1 MPEDRK
7 RTNERDRRQEE
18 KMIEAAERGP
28 TAVGQ
33 GKGEAESGADS
44 ARGMQTG
51 AKYDLTRN
59 PDGKPSKGQLGK
71 RQP

>member
-7 RTNERDRRQEE
+7 RPTERDRRQEE
-18 KMIEAAERGP
+18 KMIAEAERGP

-51 AKYDLTRN
+51 AKDDLTRRR
-59 PDGKPSKGQLGK
+59 DGKPGKGREGK
-71 RQP
+71 

>member
-1 MPEDRK
+1 
-7 RTNERDRRQEE
+7 
-18 KMIEAAERGP
+18 MIAEAERGP

-51 AKYDLTRN
+51 AKDDLTRRR
-59 PDGKPSKGQLGK
+59 DGKPGKGREGK
-71 RQP
+71 

>member
-7 RTNERDRRQEE
+7 RTTERDRRQEE
-18 KMIEAAERGP
+18 KMIEEAERGP
-28 TAVGQ
+28 TAVDQ
-33 GKGEAESGADS
+33 GNEEVESGADS

-59 PDGKPSKGQLGK
+59 PDGKPAKGQLGK
-71 RQP
+71 RRP